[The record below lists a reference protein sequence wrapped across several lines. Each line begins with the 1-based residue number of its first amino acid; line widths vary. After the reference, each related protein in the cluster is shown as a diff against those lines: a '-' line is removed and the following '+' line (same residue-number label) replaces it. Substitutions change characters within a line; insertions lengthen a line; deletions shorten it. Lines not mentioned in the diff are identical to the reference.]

1 MPKKPPT
8 IGYKSAPR
16 KAWAHPGRE
25 SCHKRGYGREW
36 ERLREIVLQ
45 RDNRL
50 CQPCLRKSRVTPAA
64 AVDHILA
71 KAKGGSDDLGN
82 LEAICRPCHLDKT
95 MREQGKRRKR
105 RIDITGWPIEED

>member
-1 MPKKPPT
+1 MT
-8 IGYKSAPR
+8 RRAWDHGGKSR
-16 KAWAHPGRE
+16 HE
-25 SCHKRGYGREW
+25 RGYGHQW
-36 ERLREIVLQ
+36 ERIRKLVLQ

-71 KAKGGSDDLGN
+71 KAKGGTDELEN

-95 MREQGKRRKR
+95 MREQGRRRKR
-105 RIDITGWPIEED
+105 RIGVDGWPEED